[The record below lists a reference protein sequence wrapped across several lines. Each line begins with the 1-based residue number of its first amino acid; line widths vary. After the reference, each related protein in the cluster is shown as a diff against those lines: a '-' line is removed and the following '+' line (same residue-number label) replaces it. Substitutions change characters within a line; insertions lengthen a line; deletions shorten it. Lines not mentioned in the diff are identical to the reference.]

1 MQGMPVATGALPG
14 LGHTLSLVRDPLGFV
29 SRPHVR
35 QRAGR
40 SSTGSGRCPETTW
53 SHARIVSTGDDAGRG
68 PEHGGL
74 AGARGTC

>member
-35 QRAGR
+35 Q
-40 SSTGSGRCPETTW
+40 
-53 SHARIVSTGDDAGRG
+53 GRG
-68 PEHGGL
+68 ALRPGQGGVRRQPGHMP
-74 AGARGTC
+74 A